1 MPQPSSFR
9 RRIAHDGLRELYDYW
24 LLRSREGIGMPRDE
38 LDPAAMPHLL
48 KNLILSDVGD
58 GGQAIRYRLVG
69 TEIVAAH
76 GFDYTGFT
84 IEELT
89 SGTTLDFARRLYGL
103 VVGHA
108 APVYSEG
115 NFRWADKEFHWTKR
129 LHLPLS
135 GSGQAVD
142 MVLVGQFYE
151 AEAGEGELL
160 QLAEPAEIAAD
171 RTAAQRLS
179 EV

>member
-1 MPQPSSFR
+1 MAQAPSFR
-9 RRIAHDGLRELYDYW
+9 RHIAHPGLRELYDYW
-24 LLRSREGIGMPRDE
+24 LPRSRDGIGMPRDSF
-38 LDPAAMPHLL
+38 DPAAMPRLL

-58 GGQAIRYRLVG
+58 GGRDIRYRLVG

-76 GFDYTGFT
+76 GFDYTGMT

-89 SGTTLDFARRLYGL
+89 SGTTLAFARRLYAL
-103 VVGHA
+103 VVSRA

-115 NFRWADKEFHWTKR
+115 NFRWAEKEFHWTKR

-135 GSGQAVD
+135 QGGEVVD

-151 AEAGEGELL
+151 TTVGAGELL
-160 QLAEPAEIAAD
+160 LPAEPAELAAD
-171 RTAAQRLS
+171 RALLASGR
-179 EV
+179 

>member
-1 MPQPSSFR
+1 MAQAPSFR
-9 RRIAHDGLRELYDYW
+9 RHIAHPGLRELYDHW
-24 LLRSREGIGMPRDE
+24 LQHSREGIGMPRDAF
-38 LDPAAMPHLL
+38 DPTAMPRLL

-58 GGQAIRYRLVG
+58 GGRAIRYRLVG

-76 GFDYTGFT
+76 GFDYTGLT

-89 SGTTLDFARRLYGL
+89 SGSTLAFARRLYTL
-103 VVGHA
+103 VVSRA

-115 NFRWADKEFHWTKR
+115 NFRWAEKEFHWTKR

-135 GSGQAVD
+135 RGGEAVD

-151 AEAGEGELL
+151 AVVGEDDLL
-160 QLAEPAEIAAD
+160 LPAEPAELAAD
-171 RTAAQRLS
+171 RAAAGCRGA
-179 EV
+179 